1 MKHKL
6 VVFDWNSTLI
16 ADTKAAWLASN
27 ACLEFYGGKAITLER
42 FRETFT
48 FPVIHFYT
56 LNGVSA
62 DTVLR
67 DKDGGNVVFQGTY
80 ERLAARAR
88 TRTGAREL
96 LDWLTGEGYSVTIL
110 SNYLTD
116 KINGHLTRLKIGH
129 YFHHVCAHN
138 CDGTTILQST
148 SKAQRLS
155 DFMLKRNYKPAD
167 CVIIGDTMEEP
178 EIARSLG
185 LRSIG
190 ITDGCISRTRLAKAE
205 PDHVVH
211 SLSEVK
217 NLLAAPRRN
226 ATKLGL

>member
-1 MKHKL
+1 MNAHKL

-16 ADTKAAWLASN
+16 ADTQAAWKASN
-27 ACLEFYGGKAITLER
+27 ACLEYYGGKAITLEK

-67 DKDGGNVVFQGTY
+67 DKDGGNEVFQGTY
-80 ERLAARAR
+80 ERFAANAR
-88 TRTGAREL
+88 TRTGARRL
-96 LDWLTGEGYSVTIL
+96 LDWLTNEDYSVTIL

-116 KINGHLTRLKIGH
+116 KINTHLERLKIDH

-155 DFMLKRNYKPAD
+155 DYMIKRNYKPAD
-167 CVIIGDTMEEP
+167 TVIIGDTMEEP
-178 EIARSLG
+178 EIARALG
-185 LRSIG
+185 LTSIG
-190 ITDGCISRTRLAKAE
+190 ITDGCISRSRLAKAT
-205 PDHVVH
+205 PDHTVT
-211 SLSEVK
+211 SLKDINVILK
-217 NLLAAPRRN
+217 RLR
-226 ATKLGL
+226 

>member
-16 ADTKAAWLASN
+16 ADTRAAWLASN
-27 ACLEFYGGKAITLER
+27 ACLEYYGGRAVSLAR

-67 DKDGGNVVFQGTY
+67 DKDGGNAVFQGTY
-80 ERLAARAR
+80 EHLAARAR

-110 SNYLTD
+110 SNYLTH
-116 KINGHLTRLKIGH
+116 KINPHLQRLKIDH
-129 YFHHVCAHN
+129 YFHHVCANN

-167 CVIIGDTMEEP
+167 TVIIGDTMEEP

-190 ITDGCISRTRLAKAE
+190 ITDGCISRARLRKAE
-205 PDHVVH
+205 PDVIIE

-217 NLLAAPRRN
+217 KIL
-226 ATKLGL
+226 T